1 MVRAW
6 SWIRREWSK
15 APMRFHLV
23 MILGI
28 MSVGTMVYYS
38 EHIPVIE
45 GIHRAMPIHFAWYS
59 THRILSILPVAY
71 AAFVFGLRGGVMACG
86 AATLLLLPSIPLEE
100 GAPEIITDIAAFFVI
115 GLLVSWLIDA
125 QGREKQRRGQAIA
138 ELETT
143 QEELLSSLET
153 TKKNERHLSALN
165 AISTVLSESLALERI
180 LDMAVEKVLE
190 VTETDAGLI
199 YLLNEGSG
207 ELEAFAYRGVSL
219 DFVKGADRLKIG
231 EGFNGRVALTGE
243 PLMVQDSAVD
253 ARLTRDV
260 VRDER
265 FQAQLIVPLKAE
277 GKVVG
282 TLAVAT
288 RQHRDFLDD
297 EMALLVGIGN
307 QIGMAVENAHLD
319 QEQRRALQQLRRSE
333 KRYRDLFDQAG
344 DAILVLGADGGI
356 TAANQA
362 CTTLTGYTL
371 EELTAM
377 RIKSLFPDGYL
388 RAPGEMIETY
398 LREDAAPQ
406 AFETHLKRKD
416 GGEAT
421 VEVTTSIVSGDAEP
435 LGLQAI
441 VRDVTEQRQLQENMR
456 FYVKQ
461 ITRVQEEERKRLAR
475 ELHDDTAQSLV
486 SIGRGLDDLVS
497 RHKLSK
503 EASKEA
509 EELQE
514 LTEEVLQRVRSFS
527 RSLRPSILDDLGL
540 MPALTGLVKE
550 LKQEHGIDASL
561 NVEGRPQRLSPAVE
575 VALYRIAQES
585 LNNVVWHSKA
595 TSVDVR
601 VEFTK
606 QNVKICIKDNGEGFD
621 LPNRVSDFA
630 SRGHFGLLGIHERV
644 KLLGGNLTLQSKVGD
659 GTTVTVEVPKLVP
672 TA

>member
-1 MVRAW
+1 
-6 SWIRREWSK
+6 
-15 APMRFHLV
+15 MRFHLV
-23 MILGI
+23 MIVGI

-38 EHIPVIE
+38 EYIPVIE

-100 GAPEIITDIAAFFVI
+100 GAPEIITDIAAFFII
-115 GLLVSWLIDA
+115 GLFVSWLIDT
-125 QGREKQRRGQAIA
+125 QGREKQRRGQAIT

-143 QEELLSSLET
+143 QEELLSSLAT
-153 TKKNERHLSALN
+153 TKKNERHLSALD
-165 AISTVLSESLALERI
+165 AISTVLSESLALEQI
-180 LDMAVEKVLE
+180 LDMAAKKVLE
-190 VTETDAGLI
+190 VTETEAGLI

-207 ELEAFAYRGVSL
+207 ELEVAAYRGVSQ
-219 DFVKGADRLKIG
+219 DFVEGADHLKIG

-243 PLMVQDSAVD
+243 PLIVQDSAVD

-260 VRDER
+260 VKDER
-265 FQAQLIVPLKAE
+265 LQSQLVVPLKAE

-288 RQHRDFLDD
+288 RQPRKFLGD

-307 QIGMAVENAHLD
+307 QIGMAVENARLY

-344 DAILVLGADGGI
+344 DAILVLSPDGGI

-377 RIKSLFPDGYL
+377 RIESLFPDGYL
-388 RAPGEMIETY
+388 RVPGEMIETY

-406 AFETHLKRKD
+406 AFETHLMRRD

-421 VEVTTSIVSGDAEP
+421 VEVTTSIISGDAEP
-435 LGLQAI
+435 IGLQAI
-441 VRDVTEQRQLQENMR
+441 IRDVTEQKQLQENMR

-461 ITRVQEEERKRLAR
+461 ITRVQEEERKRIAR

-486 SIGRGLDDLVS
+486 SIGRSLDDLVS

-503 EASKEA
+503 AASQEV

-514 LTEEVLQRVRSFS
+514 LTEEVLHRVRSFS
-527 RSLRPSILDDLGL
+527 RSLRPSVLDDLGL
-540 MPALTGLVKE
+540 MSALTGLVRE
-550 LKQEHGIDASL
+550 MKQEYGIDASL
-561 NVEGRPQRLSPAVE
+561 NVVGKAQRLSPAVE

-585 LNNVVWHSKA
+585 LNNVDRHSKA
-595 TSVDVR
+595 TSVEVS

-606 QNVKICIKDNGEGFD
+606 QNVRICIKDNGRGFD
-621 LPNRVSDFA
+621 PPKRVSDFA
-630 SRGHFGLLGIHERV
+630 SRGHFGLLGIQERV
-644 KLLGGNLTLQSKVGD
+644 NLLGGNLTLQSKVGD